1 MLIYTLEIKTSFKNR
16 EKIENIFLNFG
27 ATTSSINLNLKD
39 NTILPTIFRTKAI
52 FYKKPNLNNLK
63 NHLAQINQNYNKL
76 KLMKEIYKVNFSKT
90 VLLKKQIGK
99 YIILEKKNNNN
110 FFISKNIIIPAG
122 TGFGT
127 GHHPSTEG
135 IIKILNKITY
145 LKKSKTK
152 NIIDIGCGS
161 GILTIIL
168 AKLYKY
174 KIEGLDIDKLAVRA
188 AKSNIKKNMVNNNVI
203 INKGYFP
210 KNAIKISYD
219 LIIINILAKPIMQM
233 AKDISKRL
241 NQNGRVILS
250 GILNTQIFMVS
261 NKFRKFGLIID
272 RYYLINKWAIIIL
285 KPYMPPKL

>member
-1 MLIYTLEIKTSFKNR
+1 MIIYTLEIKTSIKNR
-16 EKIENIFLNFG
+16 ENIENIFLNFG
-27 ATTSSINLNLKD
+27 ATTSSINLNLNDKS
-39 NTILPTIFRTKAI
+39 ILPTVFRTKAI
-52 FYKKPNLNNLK
+52 FYKKPNLNSLK
-63 NHLAQINQNYNKL
+63 NHLSQINQNYNKL
-76 KLMKEIYKVNFSKT
+76 KLIREIYKVNFSKT

-99 YIILEKKNNNN
+99 YIILEKNNNN

-145 LKKSKTK
+145 LKRSKTK

-188 AKSNIKKNMVNNNVI
+188 AKSNIKINMVNNNVI

-219 LIIINILAKPIMQM
+219 LIINILAKPIMQM
-233 AKDISKRL
+233 AKNISKRL